1 MMRLIMNTDKNRIE
15 LQKKRVYE
23 KIDPILKL
31 YDEGEL
37 TKIELVEKLI
47 ESFYQLEEE
56 DQIIIHK
63 MEEPEDAIRLHN
75 KLENIFG

>member
-1 MMRLIMNTDKNRIE
+1 MEFKIEENDIE

-23 KIDPILKL
+23 KIGPILKL

-37 TKIELVEKLI
+37 TKIELVNKLI
-47 ESFYQLEEE
+47 EAFYDLEKE
-56 DQIIIHK
+56 DDIIIHK